1 MINNALYITE
11 EDYKAGPKSDTSG
24 IGSLTG
30 MTATDEHPDEIAIVS
45 GDMMDAELKHR
56 MENFD
61 KEQAKAV
68 LESKNIVEAYNNFI
82 MLKLDKVFNMK
93 AEDFEGAQKIFY
105 SFRQTY
111 ETFKQIPGADPKQVI
126 DGFVYQSQDPKFI
139 RQLLQTRLEY
149 ANTTQRLLQKIIQE
163 NAKILKLSSDQVAAL
178 ISASSSR
185 RNISDMK
192 DAIEK
197 NKDDFIKNKYLIDCR
212 SIGAGVM
219 ITGKEFEI
227 GNQMVNF
234 RDYIQDLINFDLVV
248 LAHGSNSVWTPQGMD
263 NYNEKMKN
271 KLKELGY
278 NKTVLVNSIV
288 AKQKKQMMGIP
299 VEFTKEEEE
308 INKKVAQILED
319 DPKMAEQLG
328 KKTKYDKWEFTYPIK
343 FVDGKTYKNVVNFIR
358 AAKKQGFKKIKLY
371 SCNPGSY
378 DLPADLKPGVVF
390 SKRTNYV
397 ESTNLIKDYMVAENS
412 NLQDVYELEQFA
424 LDLCEEY
431 NIDYSDDKYLAECML
446 LEDVEYINEFSVKT
460 LFHKLIEFIGK
471 IIGAIVG
478 FIKGIVKAIGSLL
491 LKIKNFV
498 TKRDQ
503 RKMNNKDVEVNT
515 ITLESAKMVSKKAS
529 SQQEIY
535 NIVQNSMNAIAREYR
550 KVADKQVRINKEL
563 ETQLK
568 RKEQSVKNEFALNFS
583 ASILNEITNS
593 VYIQEFVLQEG
604 LLKRIRELIG
614 KKRKEKTVQDTVKK
628 DEFADLKSA
637 KTPISVKKVSSKSA
651 CDTFYKNNDFCIEC
665 APTTPQAP
673 QILANVLAKHYEI
686 NTPVEFYII
695 SCKDINKIY
704 DLAGDNAYDE
714 NCIFMVFP
722 LKTLKDIHDSAAVKA
737 RFGARYFNDVVD
749 NNEYREYI
757 AGRHKKSKQIQWIID
772 VKGER

>member
-1 MINNALYITE
+1 M
-11 EDYKAGPKSDTSG
+11 
-24 IGSLTG
+24 
-30 MTATDEHPDEIAIVS
+30 V
-45 GDMMDAELKHR
+45 
-56 MENFD
+56 
-61 KEQAKAV
+61 
-68 LESKNIVEAYNNFI
+68 
-82 MLKLDKVFNMK
+82 
-93 AEDFEGAQKIFY
+93 
-105 SFRQTY
+105 
-111 ETFKQIPGADPKQVI
+111 
-126 DGFVYQSQDPKFI
+126 
-139 RQLLQTRLEY
+139 
-149 ANTTQRLLQKIIQE
+149 
-163 NAKILKLSSDQVAAL
+163 
-178 ISASSSR
+178 
-185 RNISDMK
+185 
-192 DAIEK
+192 
-197 NKDDFIKNKYLIDCR
+197 DCR

-219 ITGKEFEI
+219 ITGREFEI
-227 GNQMVNF
+227 GNQMVDF

-248 LAHGSNSVWTPQGMD
+248 LAHGSNSVWTPEAIK
-263 NYNEKMKN
+263 NHNERMKN

-278 NKTVLVNSIV
+278 NKPVLVNSIV
-288 AKQKKQMMGIP
+288 AKQQKQMMGIP
-299 VEFTKEEEE
+299 VEFTKDEEE
-308 INKKVAQILED
+308 INQKIAQIMEE
-319 DPKMAEQLG
+319 DPKIAGQLG

-343 FVDGKTYKNVVNFIR
+343 FVDGKSYKNVVNFIR
-358 AAKKQGFKKIKLY
+358 EAKKQGFKKIKLY

-378 DLPADLKPGVVF
+378 DLPADLKQGVVF

-424 LDLCEEY
+424 LNLCDEY
-431 NIDYSDDKYLAECML
+431 SIDYSDDKYLAECML
-446 LEDVEYINEFSVKT
+446 LEDMEYINEFSIKDA
-460 LFHKLIEFIGK
+460 FHKLIEFIGK

-491 LKIKNFV
+491 TKIKNFV

-503 RKMNNKDVEVNT
+503 RKMNNKNVEVTT
-515 ITLESAKMVSKKAS
+515 ITLESAKMISKKAS

-550 KVADKQVRINKEL
+550 KVADKQVKINKEL

-568 RKEQSVKNEFALNFS
+568 GKEQSVKNESVINFS
-583 ASILNEITNS
+583 SSILSKIDNS
-593 VYIQEFVLQEG
+593 VCVQEFVLQEG

-614 KKRKEKTVQDTVKK
+614 KKGRKEKTVQDTTKK

-673 QILANVLAKHYEI
+673 QILANVLAKHYDI

-704 DLAGDNAYDE
+704 DLAGDNAYNE
-714 NCIFMVFP
+714 NCIFLVFP
-722 LKTLKDIHDSAAVKA
+722 LNTLKDIHESPAVKA
-737 RFGARYFNDVVD
+737 RFGARYFNHVVD

-757 AGRHKKSKQIQWIID
+757 AGRHEKSKQIEWIINI
-772 VKGER
+772 KGER